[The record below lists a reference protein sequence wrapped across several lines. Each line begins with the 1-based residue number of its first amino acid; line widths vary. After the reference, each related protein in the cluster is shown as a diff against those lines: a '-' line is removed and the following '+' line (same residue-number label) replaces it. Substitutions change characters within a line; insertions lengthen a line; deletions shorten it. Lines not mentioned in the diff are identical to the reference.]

1 MSKLE
6 VDAIEPQSGTTIT
19 IGSSGDTV
27 NLIGTLNSN
36 GSPLPGDISE
46 VVAGTGL
53 SGGGQ
58 TGAVTLNIEA
68 AQPTITSLGTITTF
82 RSTGID
88 DNADALAM
96 TIDSSENV
104 GIGTAS
110 PGAKLDI
117 YNGGINVDT
126 TGNALLATRYTSGSG
141 STNINLYKS
150 QSATIGTH
158 TALSNGSGIGAIITR
173 ASDGTS
179 FINATAISSEV
190 DNAISTNSV
199 PSRLTFSTNSGSTAY
214 SERMRITSAGNVGI
228 NNSAPT
234 TPLEVNGVVRVNEAP
249 GVSNQ
254 GSIIIDAL
262 ATGNPNLA
270 FQQAGTYKGYIHYLD
285 SSNTICLNDGS
296 GNGLHYSPTLKR
308 LGIDTSAP
316 QYPLEVNGVG
326 LFNGAIITNGGTDSA
341 DRRGSITHDGSSMLI
356 KASGNST
363 NRNIIFEKS
372 GDGSADET
380 MRIDT
385 NSNILIGAT
394 TLFDGAKVFVAGAK
408 ALSGGIPQQGINVA
422 DTTAIATGVG
432 GAIMFSGK
440 YSGDNIT
447 CFGSIEGSKEN
458 GTSGQY
464 GGELVFKTRQHGGNN
479 FERMRITSTGQVAIN
494 TTSPDSSSI
503 TTIDH
508 PGSSK
513 YALTANSTETSGTQY
528 HISFSRGGTQAGY
541 ITSNSATTIA
551 VNNASDERLKENIEN
566 SGSAIQNIKDLKVRQ
581 FDWKDNI
588 DTHKDF
594 GFVAQE
600 LVNVIPEAVTQGT
613 DELDDNGKP
622 VRSWE

>member
-249 GVSNQ
+249 GVSN

-296 GNGLHYSPTLKR
+296 GNGLHYSATILR

-326 LFNGAIITNGGTDSA
+326 LFNDAISTNGGTDSA
-341 DRRGSITHDGSSMLI
+341 DRRGSITDDGSSMLI

-363 NRNIIFEKS
+363 NMKYNCSI
-372 GDGSADET
+372 
-380 MRIDT
+380 
-385 NSNILIGAT
+385 
-394 TLFDGAKVFVAGAK
+394 KVVMV
-408 ALSGGIPQQGINVA
+408 QQMKLCA
-422 DTTAIATGVG
+422 
-432 GAIMFSGK
+432 
-440 YSGDNIT
+440 
-447 CFGSIEGSKEN
+447 
-458 GTSGQY
+458 
-464 GGELVFKTRQHGGNN
+464 
-479 FERMRITSTGQVAIN
+479 
-494 TTSPDSSSI
+494 
-503 TTIDH
+503 
-508 PGSSK
+508 
-513 YALTANSTETSGTQY
+513 
-528 HISFSRGGTQAGY
+528 
-541 ITSNSATTIA
+541 
-551 VNNASDERLKENIEN
+551 
-566 SGSAIQNIKDLKVRQ
+566 
-581 FDWKDNI
+581 
-588 DTHKDF
+588 
-594 GFVAQE
+594 
-600 LVNVIPEAVTQGT
+600 
-613 DELDDNGKP
+613 
-622 VRSWE
+622 

>member
-150 QSATIGTH
+150 QSATIGTQ

-249 GVSNQ
+249 GVSN

-285 SSNTICLNDGS
+285 ASDTICLNDGS

-308 LGIDTSAP
+308 LGIDTNSPGTAL
-316 QYPLEVNGVG
+316 QVNKDWVSNYGSINVSHSTNSLGG
-326 LFNGAIITNGGTDSA
+326 LGIRCNDVFKAALIYKGGTTGALLDLGTYA
-341 DRRGSITHDGSSMLI
+341 AEPITFRTN
-356 KASGNST
+356 NS
-363 NRNIIFEKS
+363 
-372 GDGSADET
+372 
-380 MRIDT
+380 
-385 NSNILIGAT
+385 
-394 TLFDGAKVFVAGAK
+394 
-408 ALSGGIPQQGINVA
+408 
-422 DTTAIATGVG
+422 
-432 GAIMFSGK
+432 
-440 YSGDNIT
+440 
-447 CFGSIEGSKEN
+447 
-458 GTSGQY
+458 
-464 GGELVFKTRQHGGNN
+464 
-479 FERMRITSTGQVAIN
+479 ERMRISSAGKVSIGTTTAEGILKLDNTGQTSETLLTLEDTGGSGAHSQITLKN
-494 TTSPDSSSI
+494 TT
-503 TTIDH
+503 
-508 PGSSK
+508 
-513 YALTANSTETSGTQY
+513 GTPIHQ
-528 HISFSRGGTQAGY
+528 
-541 ITSNSATTIA
+541 
-551 VNNASDERLKENIEN
+551 
-566 SGSAIQNIKDLKVRQ
+566 IKLLL
-581 FDWKDNI
+581 
-588 DTHKDF
+588 
-594 GFVAQE
+594 QE
-600 LVNVIPEAVTQGT
+600 LYTF
-613 DELDDNGKP
+613 LH
-622 VRSWE
+622 